1 MCTCVDE
8 IDNSNNNGG
17 VDLMEKRVAVQV
29 DSADVVAVLL
39 ERMPATIYPSLNSM
53 YTQRED
59 DTRQDRN
66 RPEHVFKILR
76 GRSKNHFVTQ
86 YVAALNIQH

>member
-39 ERMPATIYPSLNSM
+39 ERMPATIYSSLNS
-53 YTQRED
+53 T
-59 DTRQDRN
+59 
-66 RPEHVFKILR
+66 FKEKMIRYKIEIDLNMF
-76 GRSKNHFVTQ
+76 SKYSEAEARTT
-86 YVAALNIQH
+86 L

>member
-17 VDLMEKRVAVQV
+17 VDLMEKGIAVQV

-39 ERMPATIYPSLNSM
+39 ERMPATIYSSFNFICM
-53 YTQRED
+53 E
-59 DTRQDRN
+59 
-66 RPEHVFKILR
+66 KI
-76 GRSKNHFVTQ
+76 
-86 YVAALNIQH
+86 I